1 MTDAWNDALAERRYS
16 SVTPLRASVGA
27 LVDLKGRAD
36 KYTGLRLSGRR
47 LCASCNEEENII
59 AWLDL
64 DGDALVAENVL
75 REYLGNK
82 PEQWLYKR

>member
-1 MTDAWNDALAERRYS
+1 MTDAWNDALERRYF
-16 SVTPLRASVGA
+16 SVTPLQALMGA
-27 LVDLKGRAD
+27 LVDLKGRTD
-36 KYTGLRLSGRR
+36 EDTGLRLGGRR
-47 LCASCNEEENII
+47 LCASCDDEEKIV

-75 REYLGNK
+75 RECLGNK